1 MRDLDTLR
9 DATDRDIVN
18 AIYDTVEK
26 NRDALD
32 SDSYCEL
39 MNILLVMHERLSMP
53 PAVPEQP
60 EPPHVVQVMGRVRLV
75 SEEDRERKII
85 HALQVK
91 HELER
96 DMVEF
101 RRTYRQGRNV
111 LSQSHANILKTI
123 HRLERLPITP
133 VIEEHPII
141 L

>member
-9 DATDRDIVN
+9 DATDGDIVS

-39 MNILLVMHERLSMP
+39 MNILLVMHERLSTPPP
-53 PAVPEQP
+53 PAVPE
-60 EPPHVVQVMGRVRLV
+60 PPHVLQVMGRVRVV
-75 SEEDRERKII
+75 SEEDRERKIMN
-85 HALQVK
+85 ALQVK

-111 LSQSHANILKTI
+111 LSQSHANVLKTI